1 MHKTHNYLAITSL
14 GLVTLV
20 TLACHD
26 STAPAGR
33 RTGSVEITIATMS
46 ESVGLDPGGFTF
58 SIDGGPPQPIGSNA
72 RQTIA
77 ALPVGAHVIRLD
89 GLTPNCSVS
98 DGNPNPRWVVVTE
111 PQPASVSFAVSCI
124 TNGGDSGAGYWD
136 Y

>member
-1 MHKTHNYLAITSL
+1 MHNTHPFLPITSL

-20 TLACHD
+20 ALACHD
-26 STAPAGR
+26 STAPAER
-33 RTGSVEITIATMS
+33 KTGSIEITVATVS
-46 ESVGLDPGGFTF
+46 ESVEFDPGEFTF

-77 ALPVGAHVIRLD
+77 ALPVGGHAIRLD

-98 DGNPNPRWVVVTE
+98 DSNPNPRWVVVTE
-111 PQPASVSFAVSCI
+111 PQPASVSFAVSCT
-124 TNGGDSGAGYWD
+124 TNGGDSGAGEWD